1 MSAIIVFHGG
11 TQVIDEPVCKF
22 GRQNLDFGAGFYVT
36 DLREGCILGKQYGK
50 KPKRIPNPQ
59 QLQDG

>member
-36 DLREGCILGKQYGK
+36 DLREQAVSWANNMAKYC
-50 KPKRIPNPQ
+50 
-59 QLQDG
+59 D